1 MRKIASSRAL
11 ESAWEQNRKLLE
23 INAELLAACQ
33 EALWVFEAP
42 PDSVGPIMIKLQG
55 IIARAEKLAKS
66 RQGEISPSEE
76 LS

>member
-1 MRKIASSRAL
+1 MTRKAL

-23 INAELLAACQ
+23 INAELLAALK

-55 IIARAEKLAKS
+55 IIAKAEEKS
-66 RQGEISPSEE
+66 P
-76 LS
+76 